1 MNFPLQLSRFLVS
14 LGLIATSAFS
24 TANQD
29 TKYAEPGFI
38 LSSIKPLQLIAADI
52 NQGVIE
58 SVSLLPPG
66 ASPHAYALR
75 PSQIKKIH
83 AATAIYWV
91 DPLLESFVKKSFNQ
105 YADKSFAL
113 AALTVKPLATTT
125 AEALD
130 HTLETP
136 EQHALHSDEEEAH
149 SEHEEEHNTDTH
161 LEDEQDAHQGHDD
174 HQHSPV
180 IHQHKY
186 QGKDLHIW
194 LSPAKALQIAKLM
207 QLNSTKLFPQHSAL
221 LAANYQRF
229 EQNINDLD
237 FQLNAQFNTLRG
249 LGFLVFHDGYSR
261 FVEHYQLNQLAAIT
275 LNPSKRSGAKHLAQ
289 LRDVINED
297 KPVCIFSEPQ
307 FSAASVKTLVRN
319 SAVNIAQLDPL
330 ATDINVDKDRYVSFM
345 KHFAQQFI
353 DCLGSSSP

>member
-1 MNFPLQLSRFLVS
+1 MNFPHQLSRLLIS
-14 LGLIATSAFS
+14 LGLISAAALA

-29 TKYAEPGFI
+29 AKYAETGFI
-38 LSSIKPLQLIAADI
+38 LTTIKPLQLIAADI
-52 NQGVIE
+52 NQGVIK
-58 SVSLLPPG
+58 SVPLLPPG

-83 AATAIYWV
+83 EATAIYWV

-105 YADKSFAL
+105 YADKNFAL
-113 AALTVKPLATTT
+113 AALTADPV
-125 AEALD
+125 EQNLD
-130 HTLETP
+130 HSLETP
-136 EQHALHSDEEEAH
+136 EEHAQHSEHDDHDEANENQAH
-149 SEHEEEHNTDTH
+149 SEDKHEDH
-161 LEDEQDAHQGHDD
+161 EDHD
-174 HQHSPV
+174 HQHAST
-180 IHQHKY
+180 IHDHKY

-194 LSPAKALQIAKLM
+194 LSPAKALQIAKVM
-207 QLNSTKLFPQHSAL
+207 QQNSTQLFPQHSAL
-221 LAANYQRF
+221 LQANYQRF
-229 EQNINDLD
+229 EKSIHDLD
-237 FQLNAQFNTLRG
+237 LTLNAKFNGLKG

-289 LRDVINED
+289 LRDVIRED

-330 ATDINVDKDRYVSFM
+330 ATSINVNEDRYVSFM
-345 KHFAQQFI
+345 KHFSQQFI
-353 DCLGSSSP
+353 DCLSH